1 MSRTFR
7 LHKPWLIAAWP
18 GMGQVALNAAYYLIS
33 RLKMDAAA
41 EFQAD
46 DLFDIEHVEVQNG
59 LIRPGRRPSN
69 RLFLWVDPN
78 HKHDLLVFVG
88 ESQPPLGKYQFCKQL
103 IAYAQALGVERVITF
118 AAMATTMELGDCPK
132 VFGAGTDEEN
142 LRELRRL
149 ELDMLGDVPI
159 TGMNGVL
166 LGAAIEAGLN
176 GACLLG
182 EMPHIFARFPYPSG
196 SLAIL
201 EAFSAMAG
209 VEFDLTDLE
218 EQGQL
223 AESQLAQLLDESPE
237 SFEANEDNAEE
248 SIGHEHLLSEFDER
262 RIESMFELAGRNR
275 SKALELKSEL
285 ERLGVFPDYE
295 DRFLDLFKRPS
306 V

>member
-7 LHKPWLIAAWP
+7 LHRPWLVAAWP
-18 GMGQVALNAAYYLIS
+18 GMGHVALNAAYYLIS

-46 DLFDIEHVEVQNG
+46 DLFDIEYVEVRNG
-59 LIRPGRRPSN
+59 RIRPGKRPSN
-69 RLFLWVDPN
+69 RLFLWVDPKR
-78 HKHDLLVFVG
+78 KHDLLVFIG
-88 ESQPPLGKYQFCKQL
+88 ESQPPIGKYMFCQQL

-118 AAMATTMELGDCPK
+118 AAMASTMELGERSK
-132 VFGAGTDEEN
+132 VFAAGTDEEN

-149 ELDMLGDVPI
+149 ELDTLGDVPI

-166 LGAAIEAGLN
+166 LGTAIEAGLN

-182 EMPHIFARFPYPSG
+182 EMPHVFARFPYPSG
-196 SLAIL
+196 SHAIL

-209 VEFDLTDLE
+209 IEFDLTDLE
-218 EQGQL
+218 DQAQL
-223 AESQLAQLLDESPE
+223 AESQLAQLLEESPE
-237 SFEANEDNAEE
+237 SFESDDEMAAEE
-248 SIGHEHLLSEFDER
+248 MNEHVLSKNDER

-275 SKALELKSEL
+275 SKALELKREL
-285 ERLGVFPDYE
+285 ERLGVFQDYE

-306 V
+306 S